1 MRFDIPLAD
10 WYVAPGQRVTIGAH
24 CIDTAWPWWY
34 PALPWEPMGAPLQ
47 TQLPLEDP
55 EHAQGVVDRDDEV

>member
-1 MRFDIPLAD
+1 MRFPLAD

-34 PALPWEPMGAPLQ
+34 PALPWDPMGEDPQAR
-47 TQLPLEDP
+47 LPLEDP
-55 EHAQGVVDRDDEV
+55 IDDRQTNDT